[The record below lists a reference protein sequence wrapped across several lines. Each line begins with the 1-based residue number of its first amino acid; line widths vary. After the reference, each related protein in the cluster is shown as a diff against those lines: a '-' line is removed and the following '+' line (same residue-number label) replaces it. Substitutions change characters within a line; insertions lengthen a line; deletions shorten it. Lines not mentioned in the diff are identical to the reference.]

1 MKTELSYIPNVHTM
15 EYAMAKERADF
26 IEEQSDKIALRAI
39 DRNGLMVGR
48 EFDDYKSAVDMARD
62 YWIKG
67 FLYVEAFSLDAG
79 KFVLHYHGV
88 RTY

>member
-1 MKTELSYIPNVHTM
+1 MFTRWKIQWQKKELILLKSSRT
-15 EYAMAKERADF
+15 
-26 IEEQSDKIALRAI
+26 KIALRAI

-67 FLYVEAFSLDAG
+67 FLYVEAFSLDG
-79 KFVLHYHGV
+79 EKFVLHHHRV